1 MAISSER
8 AQAQGTDA
16 PCAPASTDEF
26 GNMSGDDRRQH
37 IRHTLQLDATVGFRG
52 GLSRPCRIQDFC
64 PGGLFLAVEGANGV
78 GIVVGDKPLERFD
91 ELTVGFSANVNGTE
105 TVYGVEVLVARVV
118 AGGVGVSFEGKNGKA
133 IHALNHLL
141 ATSVQNKAQGNAR
154 AAVAD
159 GTPGDVAEVAGASS
173 ILAACRGRVLAFL
186 DEAAARFGVSI
197 GTHRADVFEDVV
209 PEALRH
215 RAAGIVTDPFRSAAD
230 AAPFIAY
237 GLAMM
242 RKNDRGWLFYCDHPS
257 WSFDHETTHTMIQ
270 NAGLASKAHKRAL
283 HRYPITRASFPR
295 LAETAQAID
304 VPVEWLGALVDA
316 TAGWS
321 DLHVYERPPA

>member
-1 MAISSER
+1 MPLEPDTATGVLDELLK
-8 AQAQGTDA
+8 DA
-16 PCAPASTDEF
+16 PALQIPRPTDDDDVDEDPRWLGYWLVSMAQETRRVVRHSSAPADAPAPSSLVRQLEDALTKRPTP
-26 GNMSGDDRRQH
+26 DD
-37 IRHTLQLDATVGFRG
+37 TLGQLAIDPA
-52 GLSRPCRIQDFC
+52 S
-64 PGGLFLAVEGANGV
+64 
-78 GIVVGDKPLERFD
+78 
-91 ELTVGFSANVNGTE
+91 
-105 TVYGVEVLVARVV
+105 VAR
-118 AGGVGVSFEGKNGKA
+118 
-133 IHALNHLL
+133 
-141 ATSVQNKAQGNAR
+141 R
-154 AAVAD
+154 AAVIAAYVARAPGPIVAVGDDDGVSLALALLGLAD
-159 GTPGDVAEVAGASS
+159 VHAVDLDP
-173 ILAACRGRVLAFL
+173 RVLAFL